1 MATRWLDCRSCQ
13 SRIHSEM
20 MGVQFVEAFALA
32 LGHNTVVK
40 VCRHICTGL
49 LEMSSGVH
57 VTQHTAVVTGNIG
70 VDPES

>member
-1 MATRWLDCRSCQ
+1 
-13 SRIHSEM
+13 M